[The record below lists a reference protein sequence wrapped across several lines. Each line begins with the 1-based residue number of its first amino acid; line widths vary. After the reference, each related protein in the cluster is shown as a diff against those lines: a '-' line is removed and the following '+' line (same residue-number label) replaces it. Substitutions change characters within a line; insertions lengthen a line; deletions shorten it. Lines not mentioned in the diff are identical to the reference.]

1 MPPTDLDRW
10 LPDPSLRVRHRRA
23 AEVDPEQLWAAAQSV
38 RLSDTRV
45 LGRLVRWRIP
55 GIPRGASFEQLFRN
69 YPFLVLEEAERGLV
83 VGLVGKIWTLRR
95 DYPALGDPE
104 EFRTWSRRGT
114 ARVLFANWVEPA
126 SHGGAAII
134 SESRVEALGVEGRV
148 GLAAVRPFVAA
159 SQQLVATEAIQAA
172 LERAQRL

>member
-1 MPPTDLDRW
+1 MPPADLDRW
-10 LPDPSLRVRHRRA
+10 LPDPSLCVRHRGA
-23 AEVDPEQLWAAAQSV
+23 AAVDPERLWHAAQTV

-55 GIPRGASFEQLFRN
+55 GIPRAASFDQLFRN
-69 YPFLVLEEAERGLV
+69 YPFVALEEVELGLIA
-83 VGLVGKIWTLRR
+83 GLVGKIWTLRR

-104 EFRTWSRRGT
+104 EFRSWSRRGT
-114 ARVLFANWVEPA
+114 ARVLFANWVEPTTD
-126 SHGGAAII
+126 GGAAMI

-159 SQQLVATEAIQAA
+159 SQQLIATEAIEAA
-172 LERAQRL
+172 LGRAQRL